1 MVRLAEKRVSQVKCR
16 NLHSTLP
23 TFVSIS
29 ILKYCYTFPNA
40 LAIWNVPTVSMFD
53 AIKGIPL

>member
-1 MVRLAEKRVSQVKCR
+1 MVRLAEKKVSQVV
-16 NLHSTLP
+16 NLHTNLP

-29 ILKYCYTFPNA
+29 ILKILLYTFPNA